1 MSADRDVDRI
11 VRSWLDEGVT
21 RLPDRLLDAVLDQV
35 PATPQ
40 RRSLWPAR
48 RFPVMNNPALRL
60 GFAAA
65 ALVVAVGL
73 GASLMSGPQVGG
85 VASPS
90 PSPSA
95 SPSASPSPS
104 PSASSDETARVLRPG
119 PHALDPRFP
128 VSITFD
134 IPPTTAP
141 AQWLVCAPNEVEQG
155 VCYESAKDVS
165 GPVVSFLIVTNV
177 VADPC
182 GEALLDPPV
191 GPSVD
196 DLVTAISNLKDFSA
210 STPRDITVDGYR
222 GKEFTVTAPAGS
234 ACELRTWA
242 TADRTNGVGLGE
254 RNVIQILDVDGVRVL
269 ISGAYDPDLT
279 TADADLAAIRQV
291 ISSVHIEP

>member
-65 ALVVAVGL
+65 ALVLAVGL
-73 GASLMSGPQVGG
+73 GASLMSGPQVGSA
-85 VASPS
+85 ASPS

-104 PSASSDETARVLRPG
+104 ASSDETATVLRPG
-119 PHALDPRFP
+119 PHALDPGFP

-141 AQWLVCAPNEVEQG
+141 AQWLACSASEVEQG
-155 VCYESAKDVS
+155 VCYESAKGVS
-165 GPVVSFLIVTNV
+165 APGVSFLIVTNV

-182 GEALLDPPV
+182 GEASLDPPV

-196 DLVTAISNLKDFSA
+196 DLVTAISNLKGFSA
-210 STPRDITVDGYR
+210 STPRDITVDGFR
-222 GKEFTVTAPAGS
+222 GKEFTLTAPASS

-242 TADRTNGVGLGE
+242 TANRVNGVGLGE
-254 RNVIQILDVDGVRVL
+254 MNVIQVLDIDGVRVM
-269 ISGAYDPDLT
+269 ISGAYDPERT
-279 TADADLAAIRQV
+279 TAEADLAAIRQV
-291 ISSVHIEP
+291 FSSVHIEP

>member
-119 PHALDPRFP
+119 PHALDPGFP

-141 AQWLVCAPNEVEQG
+141 AQWLACSASEVEQG
-155 VCYESAKDVS
+155 VCYESAEGVS
-165 GPVVSFLIVTNV
+165 GPAVSFLIVTNV

-196 DLVTAISNLKDFSA
+196 DLVTAISNLKGFSA
-210 STPRDITVDGYR
+210 STPRDITVGGFP
-222 GKEFTVTAPAGS
+222 GKEFTVTAPTSG
-234 ACELRTWA
+234 CDMRTWA
-242 TADRTNGVGLGE
+242 TANRTNGVGLGE

-269 ISGAYDPDLT
+269 ISGAYDPDST
-279 TADADLAAIRQV
+279 TAEADLAAIRQV
-291 ISSVHIEP
+291 LSSVQIEP

>member
-21 RLPDRLLDAVLDQV
+21 RLPDRLLDAVIDQV

-90 PSPSA
+90 PTPSPTA
-95 SPSASPSPS
+95 SPS
-104 PSASSDETARVLRPG
+104 PSASPEETATVLRPG
-119 PHALDPRFP
+119 PHALDPAFP

-141 AQWLVCAPNEVEQG
+141 AQWLVCSPSEVEQG

-210 STPRDITVDGYR
+210 STPRDITVGR
-222 GKEFTVTAPAGS
+222 FPGKEFTVTAPTSG
-234 ACELRTWA
+234 CELRTWA
-242 TADRTNGVGLGE
+242 TAKRTNGVGLRE
-254 RNVIQILDVDGVRVL
+254 TNLMEILDVDGVRVV
-269 ISGAYDPDLT
+269 ISGAYDPDAT